1 MSRRFYYL
9 AGLILT
15 ITGLIGIISAL
26 GLLFLRYL
34 VLALG
39 LVLLYVAVVK
49 SRRKESGKRS
59 EGTSSEKPV

>member
-15 ITGLIGIISAL
+15 IIGLIGIISVL

-39 LVLLYVAVVK
+39 LVLLYVAVVN
-49 SRRKESGKRS
+49 S
-59 EGTSSEKPV
+59 EAKGIRETQ